1 MTNAQASV
9 AYQLVLDN
17 KKRIDTD
24 SYLKDEMTEAHDA
37 QLQYPSGLLPQTF
50 ETPTIFSPWEYSL
63 PGQQWRCLSF
73 LHGLP
78 FPEAKVTA

>member
-1 MTNAQASV
+1 MQAVV

-37 QLQYPSGLLPQTF
+37 QLQYPSGPLQ
-50 ETPTIFSPWEYSL
+50 ENYN
-63 PGQQWRCLSF
+63 
-73 LHGLP
+73 
-78 FPEAKVTA
+78 

>member
-1 MTNAQASV
+1 M

-37 QLQYPSGLLPQTF
+37 QLQYPSGEFCFCPLTHAKITPDFCLQ
-50 ETPTIFSPWEYSL
+50 ETQPPAGTQESKIA
-63 PGQQWRCLSF
+63 RSF
-73 LHGLP
+73 NPVRVYIHD
-78 FPEAKVTA
+78 